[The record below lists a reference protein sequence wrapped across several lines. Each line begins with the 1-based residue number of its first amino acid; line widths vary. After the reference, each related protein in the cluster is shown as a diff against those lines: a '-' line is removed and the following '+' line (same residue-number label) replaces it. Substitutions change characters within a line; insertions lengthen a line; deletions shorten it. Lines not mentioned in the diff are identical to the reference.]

1 MSTNSVSNIFDKIDA
16 TTYYK
21 NICVSLL
28 LRSAASLNVR
38 NWMREH
44 LAASTMIATTT
55 TTTTTTKVTTTAT
68 TTTTTMAS
76 QQLIGGKQA
85 EILTHQKLI
94 GKKLTTGNTQKNYSQ
109 NSFHCTLGPTRFML
123 HLGERDSNLDPQ
135 VARRAR
141 CHCATFSSSLTL
153 PSLKHIYNRMLPFWY
168 ILISARYQKG
178 EAGKLK
184 WALPHGD
191 SNWVRQTNA

>member
-44 LAASTMIATTT
+44 SAASTRIATTTT

-85 EILTHQKLI
+85 EILTHQKFI
-94 GKKLTTGNTQKNYSQ
+94 GKNLTTGNTLKSYSQ

-123 HLGERDSNLDPQ
+123 HLGERDSNLEPQ

-141 CHCATFSSSLTL
+141 CHCATSSSTLKL
-153 PSLKHIYNRMLPFWY
+153 PSLKHTYNRILPFWY

-178 EAGKLK
+178 
-184 WALPHGD
+184 
-191 SNWVRQTNA
+191 N